1 MKHRLLGLH
10 VFILKYLTHFRRR
23 LSYIANMQA
32 LKPHTRIGK
41 QWRLYTLVPSA
52 LQLPQAFV
60 DK

>member
-41 QWRLYTLVPSA
+41 QWRL
-52 LQLPQAFV
+52 
-60 DK
+60 